1 MYLTLYVWGEINPDD
16 NDKLSLV
23 VGVLMEDIFSCRI
36 VQYVFEQQDKDKR
49 FDWNHQQRVGV
60 FKYSHTTERGR
71 HTETS
76 EFYLFI
82 IWDVYPAEVVKFFKD
97 GISRSGVLA

>member
-1 MYLTLYVWGEINPDD
+1 MYLTLYVWGEINPED
-16 NDKLSLV
+16 NDNLSSAA
-23 VGVLMEDIFSCRI
+23 GVLMDHIFYCRI

-71 HTETS
+71 NTETS

-82 IWDVYPAEVVKFFKD
+82 IWDLHQPESLNILGRY
-97 GISRSGVLA
+97 R